1 MFKRLYENGG
11 VVYVLGGVGVLA
23 ILPAVVTLLL
33 LSVAKSFGH
42 PELVPAIL
50 VKVTLVIAAIGGL
63 LVTGCFNNGLMQVN
77 EQRKT
82 NERLDQLLEQHSGRK
97 SRARRRAN
105 Q

>member
-23 ILPAVVTLLL
+23 IIPAFVTFLVLF
-33 LSVAKSFGH
+33 VAKSLGH

-82 NERLDQLLEQHSGRK
+82 NERLDRLLEERSARK
-97 SRARRRAN
+97 SRPRR
-105 Q
+105 QTD